1 MARILVVD
9 DDSEYLEMINLLL
22 ERGGHQVSLSAEG
35 EEGLQMA
42 LAEPPDLVILDVMMP
57 GVTGYEICR
66 RLRAEPETAYVPILI
81 LTARGQPVD
90 RDAALAAGADDYMS
104 KPVTMTELSDRVEAV
119 LADEAAVKAAPFG
132 GVVVLL
138 SLRGGV
144 GTTTLAVNL
153 AVSATQTGQ
162 REVCLVDL
170 CPSSGHVALQL
181 GLRPEPNWSD
191 LVRVGEFGA
200 VAIDTYLLMHDSGL
214 HVLASPVF
222 PVQGE
227 QALSRQ
233 VARTALS
240 TLQQRY
246 STIIVDAPPVLDEAA
261 VAALE
266 AATTVGLVI
275 TAESAS
281 IQTAVGTLRT
291 LKTWFSKFQI
301 VINQVAPGPLP
312 STEAIERAL
321 KRPVGGVVP
330 FDPGQAQALA
340 QARPLMVGQ
349 PDAPLA
355 VSVRELTRV
364 LAKCEVSG

>member
-1 MARILVVD
+1 MARILVID

-22 ERGGHQVSLSAEG
+22 QRAGHQVALSAEG
-35 EEGLQMA
+35 EEGLAMA
-42 LAEPPDLVILDVMMP
+42 LAETPDLVILDVMMP

-66 RLRAEPETAYVPILI
+66 RLRSEPETACVPIII

-90 RDAALAAGADDYMS
+90 RDAALEAGADEYLS
-104 KPVTMTELSDRVEAV
+104 KPVTMTELVERVEAL
-119 LADEAAVKAAPFG
+119 LADEAAVKAVPFG
-132 GVVVLL
+132 GVVVLM

-153 AVSATQTGQ
+153 AASATQTTQGG
-162 REVCLVDL
+162 VCLVDL
-170 CPSSGHVALQL
+170 CPASGHVALQL

-191 LVRVGEFGA
+191 LSRVGEFGA
-200 VAIDTYLLMHDSGL
+200 VAIDTYLLKHDSGL

-222 PVQGE
+222 PVRGDE
-227 QALSRQ
+227 SLTRP
-233 VARTALS
+233 VVRTALS

-246 STIIVDAPPVLDEAA
+246 STVIVDAPPVLDEAA

-275 TAESAS
+275 TGESAS
-281 IQTAVGTLRT
+281 IQTAVGTLRV

-301 VINQVAPGPLP
+301 VINQVTPGTMP
-312 STEAIERAL
+312 SSEAIERAL

-330 FDPGQAQALA
+330 FDPAQAQALA
-340 QARPLMVGQ
+340 QARPLVIGD
-349 PDAPLA
+349 PDAPMA
-355 VSVRELTRV
+355 VAVREMTRV
-364 LAKCEVSG
+364 LARCEVSG